1 MKTKK
6 KNQTNTYFVNYCLWL
21 VSTGSWANVLGF
33 GINACG
39 FGVCWCYFCDSALE
53 PGAFS
58 ARTTHT
64 EKKQSSLTQ
73 QRDATTWP
81 IAARPASSQLHTPR
95 RNQLKHRGG
104 HLNSS
109 ISTPRP
115 HAAQLHRMKLSTK
128 GGRRGWKPSVV
139 GQYSATGT
147 EPGEGAGQVFARVCS
162 STADSAIRSVLTSSK
177 GGKTF

>member
-6 KNQTNTYFVNYCLWL
+6 KTQTNTYFVNYCLWL

-73 QRDATTWP
+73 QHDATTWP
-81 IAARPASSQLHTPR
+81 IAARPASSQLHKPR
-95 RNQLKHRGG
+95 RNQSKRRGG
-104 HLNSS
+104 NLNSS

-115 HAAQLHRMKLSTK
+115 HAAQLHQGREERLEAKH
-128 GGRRGWKPSVV
+128 GGAALCHRHQAWGRGR
-139 GQYSATGT
+139 TGLLLK
-147 EPGEGAGQVFARVCS
+147 CLLLNS
-162 STADSAIRSVLTSSK
+162 
-177 GGKTF
+177 